1 MVGDEPQKSE
11 CRLRL
16 GEVRCFWGMTWVRK
30 SRAALRRELQSHP
43 KLTTFGSGWIS
54 GVVGLLLGFGSL
66 GLVLVLR
73 FPGVFGTE
81 ELKAFREAGSFR
93 GVVFGLM
100 VIAYLSSL
108 LSLVLREKKL
118 LGGFG
123 LALT

>member
-1 MVGDEPQKSE
+1 M
-11 CRLRL
+11 RR
-16 GEVRCFWGMTWVRK
+16 FWKMTWVRK
-30 SRAALRRELQSHP
+30 SRAALRRELQAHP

-81 ELKAFREAGSFR
+81 ELKMFREAGSFR

-100 VIAYLSSL
+100 VSIARSHHP
-108 LSLVLREKKL
+108 
-118 LGGFG
+118 LGF
-123 LALT
+123 LARWFA